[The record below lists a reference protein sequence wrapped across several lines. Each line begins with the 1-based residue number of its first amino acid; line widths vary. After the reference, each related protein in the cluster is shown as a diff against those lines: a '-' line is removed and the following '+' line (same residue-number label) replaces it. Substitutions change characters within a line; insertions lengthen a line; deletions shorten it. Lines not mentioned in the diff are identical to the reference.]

1 MAQNELVFAPLGGI
15 GEIGMNL
22 SIYGFGDERR
32 RQWLIVDCGV
42 SFASEELLPGV
53 DLILPDIRF
62 LIEQRKNIVGLVIT
76 HGHEDHIGALID
88 LWPRLKIPLYATPF
102 TAALFEAKRLSE
114 PGAPQIPVKVVPL
127 GGRLNLAPFTVDFIN
142 VAHSIPESNALAIRT
157 PAGIVLHTGDWK
169 IDPTPLIGP
178 PTDQA
183 RLTAL
188 GDEGV
193 LALIGDS
200 TNAVREGRSPSE
212 SDVARTLA
220 ELIRTAPARVAVTTF
235 ASHVGRIRAVAEAAR
250 AVDREVVLVGRAM
263 ERVSQVA
270 RETGYLDGVQDFR
283 SMESYGYLPPD
294 KVLALCTGSQ
304 GEPRAALSR
313 IAEDEHPEVTLAKGD
328 RVIFSSR
335 AIPGN
340 EKAVARVIN
349 GLVSQGVEV
358 ITDRTHLVHVSGHPR
373 RAELLDMIAWV
384 RPKILIPAHGEALHL
399 AEHAELGRRAG
410 VPHVLVC
417 RNGDL
422 VRLAQDG
429 AQIIDEVP
437 SGRLYKDGSILIS
450 AEAKT
455 VAARRRLSFS
465 GIVTVALALNE
476 KGALVADPEI
486 ELIGIPETDAGG
498 ASMTEIARDAVE
510 EAFEVHAKAAPP
522 RPRCCGRGSAARRA
536 RRHRAT
542 LEQEADLPRACA
554 ECRLER
560 NRFGLNAR
568 AVVPHYPVFRDP
580 IAVDL
585 DAVEVF
591 PQVRVGRVWLT
602 WETAET
608 ERVLAGGRLM
618 LPRAIVR
625 SRCFQRRIAYVSTVD
640 PVVSVEAL
648 PDGIEREEL
657 LSGFVQDPVTAL
669 APVLELDETLSQQPR
684 KP

>member
-42 SFASEELLPGV
+42 SFASEEQLPGV

-62 LIEQRKNIVGLVIT
+62 LIEERKNIVGLVIT

-88 LWPRLKIPLYATPF
+88 LWPRLKVPLYATPF

-127 GGRLNLAPFTVDFIN
+127 GGRLTLGPFTVDFIN

-235 ASHVGRIRAVAEAAR
+235 ASHVGRIRAVADAAR

-410 VPHVLVC
+410 VPARAGLPQRRSGSPGAGRRPNHRRGAVRPALQ
-417 RNGDL
+417 G
-422 VRLAQDG
+422 RLAVDQRRGQNRGG
-429 AQIIDEVP
+429 APPPELFRHRHRGAGIEREGRAGCRSRNRADRHPRHRCRRRIDERDRP
-437 SGRLYKDGSILIS
+437 
-450 AEAKT
+450 
-455 VAARRRLSFS
+455 RRRR
-465 GIVTVALALNE
+465 
-476 KGALVADPEI
+476 
-486 ELIGIPETDAGG
+486 GG
-498 ASMTEIARDAVE
+498 LR
-510 EAFEVHAKAAPP
+510 VHAKTAPA
-522 RPRCCGRGSAARRA
+522 RSRRGGRGGAAGGA

-542 LEQEADLPRACA
+542 LEQEADLPRPCA
-554 ECRLER
+554 HGVRCFCRDAGECKNDRQAQSR
-560 NRFGLNAR
+560 GDRGA
-568 AVVPHYPVFRDP
+568 
-580 IAVDL
+580 
-585 DAVEVF
+585 
-591 PQVRVGRVWLT
+591 
-602 WETAET
+602 
-608 ERVLAGGRLM
+608 
-618 LPRAIVR
+618 R
-625 SRCFQRRIAYVSTVD
+625 SRQGGGGLSRRARRAKFRRRCRSPTM
-640 PVVSVEAL
+640 A
-648 PDGIEREEL
+648 
-657 LSGFVQDPVTAL
+657 
-669 APVLELDETLSQQPR
+669 
-684 KP
+684 